1 MYHGVENN
9 VVTLTLLLPI
19 PSDLNFPT
27 PCINHSITIARK
39 AFLSCQVTTFSCKK
53 PSNDASVSAAFFTLP
68 LLPCNV
74 FLSFFLSSSYLSRKS
89 QPVWWSVPAAGAGL
103 QPLEPGG
110 LGVPSW
116 GDWDRGSSRSHCM
129 SEPSC
134 WRICLSHM
142 CNVSLPV
149 AQRLKLSDFP
159 GLLQPK
165 PFYDSLIRC
174 QWNRKVWMEIQ
185 VFHMVADSK
194 SITET
199 WLSAWAL
206 QLIKEYNSTT

>member
-1 MYHGVENN
+1 MLVFQ
-9 VVTLTLLLPI
+9 LLSS
-19 PSDLNFPT
+19 PSLY
-27 PCINHSITIARK
+27 CH
-39 AFLSCQVTTFSCKK
+39 VM
-53 PSNDASVSAAFFTLP
+53 
-68 LLPCNV
+68 
-74 FLSFFLSSSYLSRKS
+74 SFFLSSSYLSRKS

-159 GLLQPK
+159 GLLPPK

-185 VFHMVADSK
+185 VFHMVADIAKASLRPDSVPEPCSWSRNTIVQPRFVK
-194 SITET
+194 SLFI
-199 WLSAWAL
+199 
-206 QLIKEYNSTT
+206 I